1 MITKIKWRD
10 VENKVND
17 WENDQLVFGWYAT
30 SESPVTDQYA
40 IIQNEVNAQIG
51 VNQIDWWLVWEDYCE
66 WCYKGSLVHPFEAI
80 KRYVRKHR
88 LK

>member
-1 MITKIKWRD
+1 MIRKINWRE
-10 VENKVND
+10 VAGKVND
-17 WENDQLVFGWYAT
+17 WASDQLVFCWYAT
-30 SESPVTDQYA
+30 AESAVTDQYA

-51 VNQIDWWLVWEDYCE
+51 DNQIGWYRVWEDYYE
-66 WCYKGSLVHPFEAI
+66 WCYKNSQVIPFEAI